1 MKLVNESFV
10 APKANYVFDD
20 PIVKVDMSNDKFT
33 VYHVNYFVDGYNLLG
48 LHFKIIIFN
57 SDISSNIDGFM
68 MYPDMPEH
76 EPGAQMFEKGTEQQV
91 IEEVIDDVE
100 GDFSNLSAN
109 ISTNRDMILSDL
121 LDPSHKTAKAV
132 KRIVERIQG
141 KLVEV
146 FK

>member
-10 APKANYVFDD
+10 APKANYIFDD
-20 PIVKVDMSNDKFT
+20 PIVKVDKSNNKFT

-48 LHFKIIIFN
+48 LHFKVIIFD

-68 MYPDMPEH
+68 MYPDMPKH

-109 ISTNRDMILSDL
+109 ISTNRDRILSDL
-121 LDPSHKTAKAV
+121 LDPSHKTVKDVKKIV
-132 KRIVERIQG
+132 KRIQD
-141 KLVEV
+141 KLAEV
-146 FK
+146 FD